1 MLVDVLHFFP
11 AMTKKNFRR
20 TSSEYYYVTARCLK
34 KDWFELSLEN
44 VWDIFT
50 NYLFFLK
57 HAFRFEIFSFVLMEN
72 HFHLIVKTP
81 EANLD
86 RGMRYF
92 LRETSCRLTRSAGRI
107 NQTYGAPYRYSVLKS
122 QNSLYHTYKY
132 VYRNPVEAGVVRNVE
147 DYYFSSLHSL
157 LGKSKAM
164 IPLVEDFILFSDPC
178 QCLDWLNQGYPSTD
192 IKEQIR
198 KALKRKEFKFGR
210 GRDSRENRLET
221 QRV

>member
-1 MLVDVLHFFP
+1 
-11 AMTKKNFRR
+11 MTKKFFRR

-57 HAFRFEIFSFVLMEN
+57 HAFQFEIFSFVLMDN

-92 LRETSCRLTRSAGRI
+92 MRETSCRLTRLAGRI
-107 NQTYGAPYRYSVLKS
+107 NQAYGAPYRYSILKNP
-122 QNSLYHTYKY
+122 NSFYHAYKY
-132 VYRNPVEAGVVRNVE
+132 VYRNPVEAGVARNVE
-147 DYYFSSLHSL
+147 DYYFSSLHSK
-157 LGKSKAM
+157 LGKSTAL
-164 IPLVEDFILFSDPC
+164 IPLVEDFILFSDPNL
-178 QCLDWLNQGYPSTD
+178 CLIWLNQDYPSNE

-198 KALKRKEFKFGR
+198 KALKRKEFNFGR
-210 GRDSRENRLET
+210 GRDSRKNRLET
-221 QRV
+221 ERV